1 MATADPIFR
10 TIGQALYVAYVV
22 EVTPLAQKGGTQ
34 IVIEDIM
41 RKGGYQSESKRS
53 ERSINLGGMTPL
65 ELRAQ
70 CAIIRESVDKL
81 DGPQQYALKARY
93 GRQTTRAAGVQGL
106 LELLGALCNSRKDDA
121 VRALIWAIYEENREE
136 WSLRRIEKQYGI
148 GKNTLHRDQQ
158 LIRKLVIRWQGLG
171 EATLD
176 GKFQASGL
184 VGEFS

>member
-1 MATADPIFR
+1 MATAEPIFR
-10 TIGQALYVAYVV
+10 TVGQALYVAYVV

-41 RKGGYQSESKRS
+41 KRGGYQSENKRT
-53 ERSINLGGMTPL
+53 ERSLNLQGLTPL

-70 CAIIRESVDKL
+70 CAIIRETVDKL

-106 LELLGALCNSRKDDA
+106 LELLGALCNSRKDEA
-121 VRALIWAIYEENREE
+121 VRALIWAIYEENRDE
-136 WSLRRIEKQYGI
+136 WSLRRIEKEYGV

-158 LIRKLVIRWQGLG
+158 LIRKLVVRWQGVG

-176 GKFQASGL
+176 NKFQASGL
-184 VGEFS
+184 VGEFN

>member
-1 MATADPIFR
+1 MATAEPVFR

-41 RKGGYQSESKRS
+41 RKGGYQSEPKRT
-53 ERSINLGGMTPL
+53 ERSINVSGLTPL

-81 DGPQQYALKARY
+81 ADPQQHALKARY

-106 LELLGALCNSRKDDA
+106 LELLGALCNSRKDAA
-121 VRALIWAIYEENREE
+121 VKALIWAIYEENREE
-136 WSLRRIEKQYGI
+136 WSLRRLEKEFGV

-158 LIRKLVIRWQGLG
+158 LIRKLVLRWQSVG
-171 EATLD
+171 ESTLD
-176 GKFQASGL
+176 AKFQASGL
-184 VGEFS
+184 VGEFQ